1 MNSMGI
7 AEVIEIDKS
16 SETPLY
22 LQLAEGIR
30 RQVESGALHK
40 GERLPSEIRMAETA
54 GVSVGTVKKAYS
66 WLQDRAIVKKVRGG
80 GAYVQESKTAAAAD
94 KAVPEDVVREMFEKA
109 ADSKLPMNRLFL
121 LAREELRKYFQEQQ
135 QICAALVECNLEIL
149 HVIIPELESI
159 PNLRVEPYLLEDLLS
174 GRRIVSSRCDLAF
187 TSRVHYHDFVRYADA
202 LRIPTESFALVEN
215 RETIA
220 ALATLPEDKPVCILY
235 RSRSFL
241 EKVQNT
247 LGFLK
252 KTNEQ
257 ICVSEDNIDSSVD
270 WYCRQG
276 VPLVISPDYL
286 EYSSAKALQ
295 VISRAQKSRSRVIPV
310 RYEIDQG
317 SWMHLIE
324 VVREYSKQKRGGGS

>member
-1 MNSMGI
+1 MNQMGS
-7 AEVIEIDKS
+7 AEMIEIDKS
-16 SETPLY
+16 RATPLY
-22 LQLAEGIR
+22 LQLAEGIQS
-30 RQVESGALHK
+30 QVENETLCT
-40 GERLPSEIRMAETA
+40 GERLPSEIRMAEMA
-54 GVSVGTVKKAYS
+54 AVSVGTVKKAYS
-66 WLQDRAIVKKVRGG
+66 CLQDRGIVKKVRGG
-80 GAYVQESKTAAAAD
+80 GAYVLERKTSAETGKTA
-94 KAVPEDVVREMFEKA
+94 PEEVVREMFVKA

-159 PNLRVEPYLLEDLLS
+159 PNLRIEPYLLEDLLS
-174 GRRIVSSRCDLAF
+174 GRSVVSTRCDLAF
-187 TSRVHYHDFVRYADA
+187 TSRIHYHEFVRYADA

-220 ALATLPEDKPVCILY
+220 ALATLPDDKPVCILY
-235 RSRSFL
+235 RSSSFL

-247 LGFLK
+247 LRFLK

-295 VISRAQKSRSRVIPV
+295 VISRAQKSKSRVIPV
-310 RYEIDQG
+310 MYEIDQG
-317 SWMHLIE
+317 SWMHMME
-324 VVREYSKQKRGGGS
+324 VVREYGSRKRGGVS